1 MARETQKGK
10 IGRLEKE
17 IEMWREL
24 SSKMQK
30 ELSELRE
37 LADDNYEKSST
48 YIQQCK
54 KIELLEGQNEAYK
67 LSAEHEKKMR
77 SKLGENYE
85 PEIKKLKDEIQKL
98 KAENSKLNIKITHEM
113 IYNHE
118 MMQEIETLNNKIRL
132 DAEFYKDD
140 DTMKQ
145 KLSETLI
152 ISAQQTSRV
161 IELENMIKE
170 LNANRG
176 QEHQVP
182 KIHNERGAG
191 RKSRFTE
198 QEKESIRMYR
208 LQGKTMKEIAEM
220 FSCSVGII
228 HKLIHEK

>member
-1 MARETQKGK
+1 MARETQKDK
-10 IGRLEKE
+10 IQRLEKE

-30 ELSELRE
+30 ELSEFRE
-37 LADDNYEKSST
+37 IADDNYEKSST

-54 KIELLEGQNEAYK
+54 RIELLEVQNKAYK

-85 PEIKKLKDEIQKL
+85 SEIKKLKDEIQKL
-98 KAENSKLNIKITHEM
+98 KVENSKLNIKITHEM
-113 IYNHE
+113 IDNHE
-118 MMQEIETLNNKIRL
+118 MMQEIEALNNKIRL
-132 DAEFYKDD
+132 DEEFYKDD
-140 DTMKQ
+140 ATMKQ

-152 ISAQQTSRV
+152 ISAQQTSKV
-161 IELENMIKE
+161 IELENVIKE
-170 LNANRG
+170 LKANSK
-176 QEHQVP
+176 P
-182 KIHNERGAG
+182 KIKNERGAG
-191 RKSRFTE
+191 RKPRFKE

-208 LQGKTMKEIAEM
+208 LQGKTIKEIAEM

>member
-1 MARETQKGK
+1 MARETQKDK
-10 IGRLEKE
+10 IQRLEKE

-30 ELSELRE
+30 ELSEFRE
-37 LADDNYEKSST
+37 IADDNYEKSST

-54 KIELLEGQNEAYK
+54 RIELLEVQNKAYK

-85 PEIKKLKDEIQKL
+85 SEIKKLKEEIQKL
-98 KAENSKLNIKITHEM
+98 KVENSKLNIKITHEM
-113 IYNHE
+113 IDNHE
-118 MMQEIETLNNKIRL
+118 MMQEIEALNNKIRL
-132 DAEFYKDD
+132 DEEFYKDD
-140 DTMKQ
+140 ATMKQ

-152 ISAQQTSRV
+152 ISAQQTSKV
-161 IELENMIKE
+161 IELENVIKE
-170 LNANRG
+170 LKANSK
-176 QEHQVP
+176 P
-182 KIHNERGAG
+182 KIKNERGAG
-191 RKSRFTE
+191 RKPRFKE

-208 LQGKTMKEIAEM
+208 LQGKTIKEIAEM

>member
-1 MARETQKGK
+1 MARETQKDK
-10 IGRLEKE
+10 IQRLEKE

-30 ELSELRE
+30 ELSEFRE
-37 LADDNYEKSST
+37 IADDNYEKSST

-54 KIELLEGQNEAYK
+54 RIELLEVQNKAYK

-85 PEIKKLKDEIQKL
+85 SEIKKLKDEIQKL
-98 KAENSKLNIKITHEM
+98 KVENSKLNIKITHEM
-113 IYNHE
+113 
-118 MMQEIETLNNKIRL
+118 MQEIEALNNKIRL
-132 DAEFYKDD
+132 DEEFYEDD
-140 DTMKQ
+140 ATMKQ

-152 ISAQQTSRV
+152 ISAQQTSKV
-161 IELENMIKE
+161 IELENVIKE
-170 LNANRG
+170 LKANSK
-176 QEHQVP
+176 P
-182 KIHNERGAG
+182 KIKNERGAG
-191 RKSRFTE
+191 RKPRFTE

>member
-1 MARETQKGK
+1 MARETQKDK
-10 IGRLEKE
+10 IQRLEKE

-30 ELSELRE
+30 ELSEFRE
-37 LADDNYEKSST
+37 IADDNYEKSST

-54 KIELLEGQNEAYK
+54 RIELLEVQNKAYK

-85 PEIKKLKDEIQKL
+85 SEIKKLKDEIQKL
-98 KAENSKLNIKITHEM
+98 KVENSKLNIKITHEM
-113 IYNHE
+113 IDNHE
-118 MMQEIETLNNKIRL
+118 MMQEIEALNNKIRL
-132 DAEFYKDD
+132 DEEFYKDD
-140 DTMKQ
+140 ATMKQ

-152 ISAQQTSRV
+152 ISAQQTSKV
-161 IELENMIKE
+161 IELENVIKE
-170 LNANRG
+170 LKANSK
-176 QEHQVP
+176 P
-182 KIHNERGAG
+182 KIKNERGAG
-191 RKSRFTE
+191 RKPRFTE